1 MLKRFIVDSLKQ
13 ANFSIWSFFKKYFPR
28 WGSFVIIFDRGQ
40 FLMWRACHAGPKPP
54 LPMASLVSVSNSLM
68 LLAIRACSPK
78 IAIKTGDMQK
88 AYGTAS
94 QTSEFHGLRLQ
105 LRRRRFFSAGQVAS
119 AFFRERGVAIAI
131 GKLPASCNSHWRF
144 RAEKIA
150 IRSGDFVPINT
161 KTLLLVVCSQSHN
174 VFSCS

>member
-1 MLKRFIVDSLKQ
+1 MCWLVKLAKSCSLGSLSNGSSHQFLKLSMLKRFIVDSLKQ

-105 LRRRRFFSAGQVAS
+105 LRRRRFFSAG
-119 AFFRERGVAIAI
+119 
-131 GKLPASCNSHWRF
+131 
-144 RAEKIA
+144 
-150 IRSGDFVPINT
+150 
-161 KTLLLVVCSQSHN
+161 
-174 VFSCS
+174 